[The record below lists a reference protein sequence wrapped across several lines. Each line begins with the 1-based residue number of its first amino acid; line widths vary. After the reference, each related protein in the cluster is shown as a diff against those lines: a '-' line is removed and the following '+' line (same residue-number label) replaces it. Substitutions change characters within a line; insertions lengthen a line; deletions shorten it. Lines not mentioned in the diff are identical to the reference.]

1 MAGGVT
7 GKPDRAERGIPVR
20 LSLKP
25 HDYLSSNPRER
36 TPRTNGAD
44 TDSAVNKN
52 CPTSSGRRYWLP
64 GMDSNHELDRIL
76 KVHKLLIL
84 QGRRSHQ
91 KHQNQVFGTKSV
103 QIFCREFG
111 SRLLPLDSPVNLQ
124 RWAGSNTV
132 LSICSQPVY
141 QASARLAD
149 SIHWNDRCRAALA
162 GMPVR
167 VGRTDWP
174 LTMIGHGCIIH
185 I

>member
-1 MAGGVT
+1 MSPSAKPKNAKAWFSRIVT
-7 GKPDRAERGIPVR
+7 YRPWSV
-20 LSLKP
+20 
-25 HDYLSSNPRER
+25 
-36 TPRTNGAD
+36 
-44 TDSAVNKN
+44 DSQ
-52 CPTSSGRRYWLP
+52 
-64 GMDSNHELDRIL
+64 DSNHELDRIL

-84 QGRRSHQ
+84 QSRRSRQ

-111 SRLLPLDSPVNLQ
+111 SRLLPLDSSVNLQ
-124 RWAGSNTV
+124 GWAGSNTV
-132 LSICSQPVY
+132 LSICSQPVD

-167 VGRTDWP
+167 VGRTNWP
-174 LTMIGHGCIIH
+174 LTKIDHGCIIQ